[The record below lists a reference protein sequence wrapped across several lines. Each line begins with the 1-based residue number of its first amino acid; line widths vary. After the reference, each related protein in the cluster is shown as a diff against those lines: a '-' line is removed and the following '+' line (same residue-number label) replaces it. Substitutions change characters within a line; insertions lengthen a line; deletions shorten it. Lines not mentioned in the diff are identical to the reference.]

1 MNLIWQFQ
9 ITLSPETSCRPT
21 CVLLNRK
28 KCDVKMEMMNRR
40 MRRREVGGGGGGGIF
55 GVGSVGGGY

>member
-1 MNLIWQFQ
+1 M
-9 ITLSPETSCRPT
+9 T
-21 CVLLNRK
+21 VLLNRK

-40 MRRREVGGGGGGGIF
+40 MRRRGVGGGGGGIF